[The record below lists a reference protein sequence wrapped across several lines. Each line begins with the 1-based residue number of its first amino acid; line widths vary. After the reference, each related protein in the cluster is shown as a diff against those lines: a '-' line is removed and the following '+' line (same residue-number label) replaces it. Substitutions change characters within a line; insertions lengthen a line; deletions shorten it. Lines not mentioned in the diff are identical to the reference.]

1 VRKAAAPRDAAHG
14 ERDAARA
21 PHVAARAHIPWFLQ
35 VPLVTLDYALCGALV
50 GASLV
55 PPAFLVLWALRK
67 FLLEGLLSRVH
78 PAAGGVVLFCLFAGL
93 SLFLFYFCGLLLTGL
108 AVRGLSLGVRPGRH
122 RIYSWTMVFW
132 TVLNS
137 IHTLAFRLILP
148 IVPAGYFTSMY
159 FRLAGCRM
167 GKDVW
172 LTTPALLDPYL
183 ISIGDGT
190 VVGGEVTL
198 SAHLFSNGKIYLA
211 PIRIGRDCQ
220 IGAHALICAGVTV
233 GDGATIGIHA
243 YIRRGRSI
251 PAGAHIEAMGG
262 LTAQAAF
269 APEREAD
276 SSGGSFSL
284 PGQPPRRAR
293 DAAPPRGGS
302 RRDRS
307 SG

>member
-1 VRKAAAPRDAAHG
+1 VK
-14 ERDAARA
+14 RA
-21 PHVAARAHIPWFLQ
+21 AARAHVPLLLHL
-35 VPLVTLDYALCGALV
+35 PLVTLDYALCGALI
-50 GASLV
+50 GASLI
-55 PPAFLVLWALRK
+55 PSAFLMLWALRK
-67 FLLEGLLSRVH
+67 LLLEGLLSRAL
-78 PAAGGVVLFCLFAGL
+78 PAAGGVSLFCLFAGL

-108 AVRGLSLGVRPGRH
+108 AVRGLSCGVRPGRH
-122 RIYSWTMVFW
+122 RVYSWTMVFW

-137 IHTLAFRLILP
+137 IHTVAFRLILP
-148 IVPAGYFTSMY
+148 IVPVGYFTAMY

-167 GKDVW
+167 GRDVW

-198 SAHLFSNGKIYLA
+198 SAHLFSNGKIFLA
-211 PIRIGRDCQ
+211 PISIGRDCQ
-220 IGAHALICAGVTV
+220 IGAHALICAGVTI

-243 YIRRGRSI
+243 FIRRGRTI

-262 LTAQAAF
+262 LSAQAAF

-276 SSGGSFSL
+276 SIGGSFSL
-284 PGQPPRRAR
+284 PGQPLRRAR
-293 DAAPPRGGS
+293 DAAPLRGGS